1 MERLAVVG
9 LSWRHA
15 SAQDLARL
23 TVAPEQRAARIAGWA
38 QELGV
43 RELIYLATCSR
54 VELALRMPPGCDPL
68 ELRRRVFKALEGREP
83 QAGEAERG
91 LRMWTEE
98 GAIEHLL
105 LVVTGLDSAQVGE
118 TEILGQFREA
128 LELAQR
134 GGLAAG
140 PLGLVCEQVLRTARK
155 LRRDTGIDQGKTSLA
170 EIALDLIRREG
181 DPEAGPVGL
190 LGVSPMTTRCAVGL
204 AAEGFPILWINRTP
218 GKAAAALAEVGV
230 GGSIVALDSFLAA
243 PTPVRALVCAAG
255 GSGPLV
261 GERELAGPQLQDSLL
276 IDFGVPPNIDPAAA
290 QKLGRRW
297 IGMEEILER
306 ARRSSQ
312 QRQDGAVEARVG
324 VDEALDRIR
333 DSFGKNAMS
342 PVARVVQDHYRRLAQ
357 DGMQRLFRR
366 ELADLPAPQREALE
380 RFGQQLAAQ
389 MAHLPTT
396 GLRQVVQ
403 RQAPPPSR
411 LSSKARNPNS
421 QQPSAPP

>member
-243 PTPVRALVCAAG
+243 P
-255 GSGPLV
+255 
-261 GERELAGPQLQDSLL
+261 
-276 IDFGVPPNIDPAAA
+276 
-290 QKLGRRW
+290 
-297 IGMEEILER
+297 
-306 ARRSSQ
+306 
-312 QRQDGAVEARVG
+312 
-324 VDEALDRIR
+324 
-333 DSFGKNAMS
+333 
-342 PVARVVQDHYRRLAQ
+342 
-357 DGMQRLFRR
+357 
-366 ELADLPAPQREALE
+366 
-380 RFGQQLAAQ
+380 
-389 MAHLPTT
+389 
-396 GLRQVVQ
+396 
-403 RQAPPPSR
+403 
-411 LSSKARNPNS
+411 
-421 QQPSAPP
+421 